1 MTAKKPRKLPYRKG
15 VGAVLFN
22 GDGLVLVARR
32 IDTPGKAWQLPQG
45 GVQKGEKPRNAVLR
59 ELAEEIGTDNAEIV
73 AKSSSWLCY
82 DLPEQIVGKVW
93 GGKYRG
99 QKQRWFALRFNGAD
113 TDIDLDASGRPEFED
128 WRWVRL
134 EELPTLAVSFKRR
147 LYEQIIAEFRHL
159 AKNDQ
164 ETRR

>member
-1 MTAKKPRKLPYRKG
+1 MTAKKPEKLPYRKG

-32 IDTPGKAWQLPQG
+32 IDTPGAAWQLPQG
-45 GVQKGEKPRNAVLR
+45 GVRADEKPRKAVLR

-73 AKSSSWLCY
+73 AKSSGWLRY
-82 DLPEQIVGKVW
+82 DLPENLVGRVW

-113 TDIDLDASGRPEFED
+113 ADIDLDASGHPEFEA
-128 WRWVRL
+128 WRWAPL
-134 EELPTLAVSFKRR
+134 EELPALAVPFKRR
-147 LYEQIIAEFRHL
+147 IYERIVAEFRHL
-159 AKNDQ
+159 AQNDRV
-164 ETRR
+164 TRG

>member
-1 MTAKKPRKLPYRKG
+1 MTAKKPKKLPYRKG

-45 GVQKGEKPRNAVLR
+45 GVQKGEKPRKAVLR

-73 AKSSSWLCY
+73 AKSSGWLCY
-82 DLPEQIVGKVW
+82 DLPEHLVGRVW

>member
-1 MTAKKPRKLPYRKG
+1 M
-15 VGAVLFN
+15 LFN

-32 IDTPGKAWQLPQG
+32 IDTPGSAWQLPQG
-45 GVQKGEKPRNAVLR
+45 GVHKDEKPRKAVLR
-59 ELAEEIGTDNAEIV
+59 ELAEEIGTDHAEIV
-73 AKSSSWLCY
+73 AKSSRWLFY
-82 DLPEQIVGKVW
+82 DLPEHLVGKVW

-99 QKQRWFALRFNGAD
+99 QKQRWFALRFNGTDA
-113 TDIDLDASGRPEFED
+113 DIDLDASGRPEFED

-147 LYEQIIAEFRHL
+147 LYEQIVAEFHHL

-164 ETRR
+164 ETRG